1 MLVAMFDSISRDI
14 IKKFQ
19 WPTYGLDRFSNRPCV
34 YRIAKEL
41 HIHPQVVRNRL
52 CELFDSGF
60 INAIKFYADDRFM
73 PWVRFHILMN
83 QSKEITDAI
92 VNDFES
98 LPFVERV
105 IAGTLRSKVYG
116 DSGKI
121 AVTEKDFCIVSAIA
135 FSDDDLKRKMKLLPN
150 CMKQDENIIEI
161 MKDPARKSDS
171 ISGLELS
178 IVNGLL
184 QQDPLK
190 ANLTKL
196 SIDLSIPLRTL
207 RRKTDKLI
215 HNGVIYEEVSFNADR
230 AMGVL
235 IVYIIM
241 LSPYNR
247 YLPLILRDKFLEKR
261 MLLYKNFS
269 RFSFFIMYAVNFA
282 EVDEIEEGFRKIN
295 PHHWVAYRGG
305 SYNNPY
311 IKYSNSQGDI

>member
-1 MLVAMFDSISRDI
+1 MSVVMFDRISRDI

-19 WPTYGLDRFSNRPCV
+19 WPTDGLDRFSNRPCV

-52 CELFDSGF
+52 SELFDSGF
-60 INAIKFYADDRFM
+60 INAIKFYANDRFM
-73 PWVRFHILMN
+73 PWVRYHILMN
-83 QSKEITDAI
+83 QSKEITVAV

-105 IAGTLRSKVYG
+105 IVGTLRSKVYG

-121 AVTEKDFCIVSAIA
+121 AVTEKDFGIVSVIA
-135 FSDDDLKRKMKLLPN
+135 FNDDDLKRKMKLLPN

-161 MKDPARKSDS
+161 MKGSARKSDS
-171 ISGLELS
+171 ISRLELS

-184 QQDPLK
+184 RQDPLK
-190 ANLTKL
+190 ASLTKL
-196 SIDLSIPLRTL
+196 SEDLCIPLRTL
-207 RRKTDKLI
+207 RRKVDNLI

-230 AMGVL
+230 ATGTL

-241 LSPYNR
+241 LSQYEK
-247 YLPLILRDKFLEKR
+247 YLPRILQDKFLENR
-261 MLLYKNFS
+261 MLLYKNLS
-269 RFSFFIMYAVNFA
+269 KFSFFIMDAANFA

-295 PHHWVAYRGG
+295 PHHWIAYRGG

-311 IKYSNSQGDI
+311 IEYGSSQGDT

>member
-1 MLVAMFDSISRDI
+1 MFDRISRDI

-19 WPTYGLDRFSNRPCV
+19 WPMGGLDRFSNRPCV

-41 HIHPQVVRNRL
+41 TIHPQVVRNRL
-52 CELFDSGF
+52 SELFDSGF
-60 INAIKFYADDRFM
+60 INAIKFYANDGFM
-73 PWVRFHILMN
+73 PWVRYNILMN
-83 QSKEITDAI
+83 QSREIMDAI

-105 IAGTLRSKVYG
+105 IIGTLRSKVYE

-121 AVTEKDFCIVSAIA
+121 GITEKDFGIVSAIA
-135 FSDDDLKRKMKLLPN
+135 FNDDDLKRKMKLLPQ
-150 CMKQDENIIEI
+150 CLKLDENIIEI
-161 MKDPARKSDS
+161 MKGNARKSDP

-196 SIDLSIPLRTL
+196 SEDLSIPLRTL
-207 RRKTDKLI
+207 RRKVDNLI

-230 AMGVL
+230 APGTI

-241 LSPYNR
+241 LSSYDK
-247 YLPLILRDKFLEKR
+247 YLPRILQDKFLENR
-261 MLLYKNFS
+261 MLLYKNLS
-269 RFSFFIMYAVNFA
+269 RFSFFIMHAANFA
-282 EVDEIEEGFRKIN
+282 EVDEIEEGFREIN
-295 PHHWVAYRGG
+295 PHHWVAHRGG

-311 IKYSNSQGDI
+311 IKYSNSQGDT

>member
-1 MLVAMFDSISRDI
+1 MSVVMFDRISRDI

-19 WPTYGLDRFSNRPCV
+19 WPMDGLDRFSNRPCV

-52 CELFDSGF
+52 SELFDSGF
-60 INAIKFYADDRFM
+60 INAIKFYANDRFM
-73 PWVRFHILMN
+73 PWVRYHILMN
-83 QSKEITDAI
+83 QSKEITVAV

-105 IAGTLRSKVYG
+105 IVGTLRSKVYG

-121 AVTEKDFCIVSAIA
+121 EVTEKDFGIVSVIA
-135 FSDDDLKRKMKLLPN
+135 FNDDDLKRKMKLLPN

-161 MKDPARKSDS
+161 MKGSARKSDS
-171 ISGLELS
+171 ISRLELS

-184 QQDPLK
+184 RQDPLK
-190 ANLTKL
+190 ASLTKL
-196 SIDLSIPLRTL
+196 SEDLCIPLRTL
-207 RRKTDKLI
+207 RRKVDNLI

-230 AMGVL
+230 ATGTL

-241 LSPYNR
+241 LSQYEK
-247 YLPLILRDKFLEKR
+247 YLPRILQDKFLENR
-261 MLLYKNFS
+261 MLLYKNLS
-269 RFSFFIMYAVNFA
+269 KFSFFIMHAANFA

-295 PHHWVAYRGG
+295 PHHWIAYRGG

-311 IKYSNSQGDI
+311 IEYGSSQGDT

>member
-1 MLVAMFDSISRDI
+1 MFDRISRDI

-19 WPTYGLDRFSNRPCV
+19 WPTDGLDRFSNRPCV

-52 CELFDSGF
+52 SELFDSGF
-60 INAIKFYADDRFM
+60 INAIKFYANDRFM
-73 PWVRFHILMN
+73 PWVRYNILMN
-83 QSKEITDAI
+83 QSKEIMDAI
-92 VNDFES
+92 VDDFES

-105 IAGTLRSKVYG
+105 IVGTLRSKVYD

-121 AVTEKDFCIVSAIA
+121 AVTDKDFGLVSTIA
-135 FSDDDLKRKMKLLPN
+135 FNDDDLKRKMKLLPQ
-150 CMKQDENIIEI
+150 CLKLDENIIEI
-161 MKDPARKSDS
+161 MKGTARKSDS
-171 ISGLELS
+171 ISRLELS

-196 SIDLSIPLRTL
+196 SEDLSIPLRTL
-207 RRKTDKLI
+207 RRKVDNLI

-230 AMGVL
+230 ATGTL

-241 LSPYNR
+241 LCPYDK
-247 YLPLILRDKFLEKR
+247 YLPRILQDKFLENR
-261 MLLYKNFS
+261 MLLYKNLS
-269 RFSFFIMYAVNFA
+269 RFSFFIMHAANFA

-311 IKYSNSQGDI
+311 IKYSNSQGDT

>member
-1 MLVAMFDSISRDI
+1 MSVVMFDRISRDI

-19 WPTYGLDRFSNRPCV
+19 WPMDGLDRFSNRPCV

-52 CELFDSGF
+52 SELFDSGF
-60 INAIKFYADDRFM
+60 INAIKFYANDRFM
-73 PWVRFHILMN
+73 PWVRYHILMN
-83 QSKEITDAI
+83 QSKEITVAV

-105 IAGTLRSKVYG
+105 IVGTLRSKVYG

-121 AVTEKDFCIVSAIA
+121 EVTEKDFGIVSVIA
-135 FSDDDLKRKMKLLPN
+135 FNDDDLKRKMKLLPN

-161 MKDPARKSDS
+161 MKSTTRKSDS
-171 ISGLELS
+171 ISRLELS

-184 QQDPLK
+184 RQDPLK

-196 SIDLSIPLRTL
+196 SEDLSIPLRTL
-207 RRKTDKLI
+207 RRKVDNLI
-215 HNGVIYEEVSFNADR
+215 HNGVIYQEVSFNADK
-230 AMGVL
+230 ATGVL

-241 LSPYNR
+241 LSQYEK
-247 YLPLILRDKFLEKR
+247 YLPRILQDKFLENR
-261 MLLYKNFS
+261 MLLYKNLS
-269 RFSFFIMYAVNFA
+269 KFSFFIMHAANFA

-311 IKYSNSQGDI
+311 IKYSNSQGDT

>member
-1 MLVAMFDSISRDI
+1 MSVVMFDRISRDI

-19 WPTYGLDRFSNRPCV
+19 WPMDGLDRFSNRPCV

-52 CELFDSGF
+52 SELFDSGF
-60 INAIKFYADDRFM
+60 INAIKFYANDRFM
-73 PWVRFHILMN
+73 PWVRYHILMN
-83 QSKEITDAI
+83 QSKEITVAV

-105 IAGTLRSKVYG
+105 IVGTLRSKVYG

-121 AVTEKDFCIVSAIA
+121 EVTEKDFGIVSVIA
-135 FSDDDLKRKMKLLPN
+135 FNDDDLKRKMKLLPN

-161 MKDPARKSDS
+161 MKSTTRKSDS
-171 ISGLELS
+171 ISRLELS

-184 QQDPLK
+184 RQDPLK

-196 SIDLSIPLRTL
+196 SEDLSIPLRTL
-207 RRKTDKLI
+207 RRKVDNLI
-215 HNGVIYEEVSFNADR
+215 HNGVIYQEVSFNADK
-230 AMGVL
+230 ATGVL

-241 LSPYNR
+241 LSQYER
-247 YLPLILRDKFLEKR
+247 YLPRIFQDKFLENR
-261 MLLYKNFS
+261 MLLYKNLS
-269 RFSFFIMYAVNFA
+269 KFSFFIMHAANFA

-311 IKYSNSQGDI
+311 IEYGSSQGDT

>member
-1 MLVAMFDSISRDI
+1 MFDRISRDI

-19 WPTYGLDRFSNRPCV
+19 WPTDGLDRFSNRPCV

-52 CELFDSGF
+52 NELFDSGL

-73 PWVRFHILMN
+73 PWVRYNILMN
-83 QSKEITDAI
+83 QSKEIMDAI
-92 VNDFES
+92 VNDFKT

-105 IAGTLRSKVYG
+105 IVGTLRSKVYD

-121 AVTEKDFCIVSAIA
+121 AVTEKYFSVVSAIA
-135 FSDDDLKRKMKLLPN
+135 FNDDDLKRKMKLLPQ
-150 CMKQDENIIEI
+150 CLKLDENIIEI
-161 MKDPARKSDS
+161 MKGPARKSDS
-171 ISGLELS
+171 ISRLELS

-196 SIDLSIPLRTL
+196 SEDLSIPLRTL
-207 RRKTDKLI
+207 RRKVDNLI

-230 AMGVL
+230 ATGTL

-241 LSPYNR
+241 LCPYDK
-247 YLPLILRDKFLEKR
+247 YLPRILQDKFLENR
-261 MLLYKNFS
+261 MLLYKNLS
-269 RFSFFIMYAVNFA
+269 RFSFFIMHAANFA

-311 IKYSNSQGDI
+311 IKYSNSQGDT

>member
-1 MLVAMFDSISRDI
+1 MSVVMFDRISRDI

-19 WPTYGLDRFSNRPCV
+19 WPMDGLDRFSNRPCV

-52 CELFDSGF
+52 SELFDSGF
-60 INAIKFYADDRFM
+60 INAIKFYANDRFM
-73 PWVRFHILMN
+73 PWVRYHILMN
-83 QSKEITDAI
+83 QSKEITVAV

-105 IAGTLRSKVYG
+105 IVGTLRSKVYG

-121 AVTEKDFCIVSAIA
+121 EVTEKDFGIVSVIA
-135 FSDDDLKRKMKLLPN
+135 FNDDDLKRKMKLLPN

-161 MKDPARKSDS
+161 MKSTTRKSDS
-171 ISGLELS
+171 ISRLELS

-184 QQDPLK
+184 RQDPLK

-196 SIDLSIPLRTL
+196 SEDLCIPLRTL
-207 RRKTDKLI
+207 RRKVDNLI

-230 AMGVL
+230 ATGTL

-241 LSPYNR
+241 LSPYKK
-247 YLPLILRDKFLEKR
+247 YLPRILQDKFLENR
-261 MLLYKNFS
+261 MLLYKNLS
-269 RFSFFIMYAVNFA
+269 RFSFFIMHAANFA

-311 IKYSNSQGDI
+311 IKYSNSQGDT